1 MAGSRARTASSKAR
15 LAPAKS
21 LVWPKIPGL
30 PAPPQGER
38 LVPKIDVDGNETSGL
53 RLPDQA
59 LPIASFTGW
68 NAAKEKAP
76 GPCTAGAAIPFPP
89 SRAARSLLERYG
101 ARSYF
106 AAALRSVADKLVKE
120 RLLLPQ
126 DADAYVAAGKQ
137 SPF

>member
-1 MAGSRARTASSKAR
+1 MRWKITIEGMDEFGGRDTAEMVIEKEFNRLSK
-15 LAPAKS
+15 
-21 LVWPKIPGL
+21 
-30 PAPPQGER
+30 GE
-38 LVPKIDVDGNETSGL
+38 IDVDGNETSGL